1 MKIGIIGGG
10 INGLMIALKLS
21 KNGHKVTLFE
31 KNKLLSGT
39 SMATSKLI
47 HGGLRYLENFQFFFV
62 KESLEEREWW
72 LKKYPEHVHPIK
84 IFLPIYQESSR
95 NENIVSIG
103 LKLYDFLF
111 SSKVLPRSKKE
122 NIDLISKKHAELN
135 TQNLKSIHSYY
146 DAMMDDIGL
155 GNQLIN
161 EAKDSEI
168 ELLENSP
175 VLAFKLDGSIDY
187 LSFSKGEGAQ
197 KKSTETFDLLINAAG
212 PWAKKILDDSSI
224 ATKYDLDLIR
234 GSHILISRSCEHSY
248 ILEIPNS
255 KRIFFVLPFRSNTLI
270 GTTEIEQSIDEPIVM
285 KNSEIEYLIN
295 SYNKYF
301 SQPLNRTEIVGE
313 YSGLR
318 PLISSDHDPV
328 SKSRDFTFEKNQRV
342 INVFGG
348 KWTTSRL
355 LASKLAK
362 LVEKS
367 SIESNGQ

>member
-10 INGLMIALKLS
+10 INGLMIAIKLS
-21 KNGHKVTLFE
+21 NIGHKITLFE

-62 KESLEEREWW
+62 KESLKEREWW
-72 LKKYPEHVHPIK
+72 LTKYPEHVRPVK
-84 IFLPIYQESSR
+84 IFLPIYNESNR
-95 NENIVSIG
+95 NERIVSIG

-111 SSKVLPRSKKE
+111 RSQILPRSRKE
-122 NIDLISKKHAELN
+122 KLDSIIKNHAELE
-135 TQNLKSIHSYY
+135 TQKLKSVHSYY
-146 DAMMDDIGL
+146 DAIMDDIGL

-161 EAKDSEI
+161 EAIDSEV
-168 ELLENSP
+168 ELLENSS

-187 LSFSKGEGAQ
+187 VSSKNGYNQ
-197 KKSTETFDLLINAAG
+197 KKYTNKFDLLINAAG

-224 ATKYDLDLIR
+224 PTKYDLDLIR
-234 GSHILISRSCEHSY
+234 GSHILVSRNCKHSY
-248 ILEIPNS
+248 ILEIPDS
-255 KRIFFVLPFRSNTLI
+255 KRIFFVLPFGSNTLI
-270 GTTEIEQSIDEPIVM
+270 GTTEIEQSIGEPIVM
-285 KNSEIEYLIN
+285 ENIEIEYLIN

-301 SQPLNRTEIVGE
+301 LQPLNRNEIIKE

-328 SKSRDFTFEKNQRV
+328 SKSRDFTFEQNERV
-342 INVFGG
+342 ISVFGG

-355 LASKLAK
+355 LAEKLIK
-362 LVEKS
+362 LVEKVK
-367 SIESNGQ
+367 